1 MCSPKGGEEVA
12 TKGRPFTVRLRPEV
26 ERRLE
31 EEARRARR
39 PKTVML
45 EALADEALRMRRFPG
60 IGFTGPEHDRRA
72 YLSGTG
78 LEVWEVVELHLDYG
92 EEGRDLLLEAH
103 PLTERQLR
111 VALAYHKGYPE
122 EIDRHVRENA
132 RTPEEW
138 HEIYPG
144 LVPPPG
150 EDTAR

>member
-1 MCSPKGGEEVA
+1 MA

-31 EEARRARR
+31 EEARRAGR
-39 PKTVML
+39 PKAVML
-45 EALADEALRMRRFPG
+45 EALADEAMRMRRFPG
-60 IGFTGPEHDRRA
+60 IGFMGPEHDRRA

-78 LEVWEVVELHLDYG
+78 LEVWEVVELHRDYG

-111 VALAYHKGYPE
+111 VAQAYHREYPE

-150 EDTAR
+150 EDTVR

>member
-1 MCSPKGGEEVA
+1 VKQVA

-31 EEARRARR
+31 EEAGRARR
-39 PKTVML
+39 PKTVLL
-45 EALADEALRMRRFPG
+45 EALADEGLRMRRFPG

-78 LEVWEVVELHLDYG
+78 LEVWEVVELYRDYG
-92 EEGRDLLLEAH
+92 EEIDLLLEAH
-103 PLTERQLR
+103 PVTERQLR
-111 VALAYHKGYPE
+111 VALAYRREYPE

-132 RTPEEW
+132 RTSEEW
-138 HEIYPG
+138 EEIYPG
-144 LVPPPG
+144 LVAPPD